1 MIRAT
6 TPHKNCLEGGIQV
19 DKLFVNIQAKIKLVG
34 LIDSKS
40 DIVILCLTAYY
51 LVNNDNFEVTTNN
64 DRSG

>member
-1 MIRAT
+1 MTRAT
-6 TPHKNCLEGGIQV
+6 APNKNCLEGGIQV

>member
-1 MIRAT
+1 MTRAT
-6 TPHKNCLEGGIQV
+6 APNKNCLEGGIQD
-19 DKLFVNIQAKIKLVG
+19 DKLFVNIQAKIKLVR